1 MEGGGH
7 KRREKK
13 AFFGAGPRG
22 EIEIFQH
29 GVEKLCLSETHVVVE
44 RERGLFLA
52 LLTSEP
58 KEIW

>member
-13 AFFGAGPRG
+13 AFCGAGPRG

-29 GVEKLCLSETHVVVE
+29 AAEKLCLSETHVVME

>member
-7 KRREKK
+7 NRREKK
-13 AFFGAGPRG
+13 AFCGAGPRG

-29 GVEKLCLSETHVVVE
+29 AAEKLCLSETHVVME

>member
-1 MEGGGH
+1 MGTKGG
-7 KRREKK
+7 EKK

-29 GVEKLCLSETHVVVE
+29 GVEKLCLSETHVVAE